1 MERPRPGSSHRE
13 RTILESGVACCRC
26 LKRPWTRL
34 PLSLGC
40 ARSIAAL
47 PACSKKLEMI
57 AATAH
62 EVPVGAFTPGTSATP
77 TRFRVSFDLRLYLTL
92 GAKLEYQFQKSMIYM
107 TVIGLEVF
115 AFRR

>member
-1 MERPRPGSSHRE
+1 MLETTMDASPFIIGVRPINRSTPGM
-13 RTILESGVACCRC
+13 
-26 LKRPWTRL
+26 LKE
-34 PLSLGC
+34 
-40 ARSIAAL
+40 AR
-47 PACSKKLEMI
+47 MI